1 MMDKPSF
8 FIEKQDPLYY
18 HLDKAEKRRVSRS
31 MSLESLWL
39 VEKDVGGLVNMVL
52 ELLPRY

>member
-8 FIEKQDPLYY
+8 FIEKQDSLYY

-39 VEKDVGGLVNMVL
+39 VEKDVGGLMNMVL